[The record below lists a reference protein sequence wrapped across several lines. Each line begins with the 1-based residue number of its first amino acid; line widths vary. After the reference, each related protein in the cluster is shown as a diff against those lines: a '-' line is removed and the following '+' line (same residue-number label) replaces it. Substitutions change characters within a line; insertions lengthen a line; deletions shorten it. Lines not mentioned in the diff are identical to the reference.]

1 MSTARV
7 WNFEAY
13 TQRETSRGERV
24 ARLDVLARLL
34 DSAIMVP
41 GINVRLGLD
50 AVLGLIP
57 GIGDFV
63 TMLMSLYIVHEAHQL
78 GAPKHLIIRM
88 LGNVALDGLVG
99 SVPLVGDAFDL
110 LWRANRR
117 NMALLQDYLGRNGPQ
132 PSTYRWRS

>member
-7 WNFEAY
+7 GNFEGY
-13 TQRETSRGERV
+13 SQRERSRGERV
-24 ARLDVLARLL
+24 ARLNALAKLL
-34 DSAIMVP
+34 DSAVLVP
-41 GINVRLGLD
+41 GTNVRLGLD
-50 AVLGLIP
+50 GVLGLVP

-63 TMLMSLYIVHEAHQL
+63 TTLMSLYIVYEAHQL
-78 GAPKHLIIRM
+78 GVPKHLIIRM

-117 NMALLQDYLGRNGPQ
+117 NMALLQNYLGRKGHP
-132 PSTYRWRS
+132 PTYRWRS